1 MTIEMTNLG
10 MIIAL
15 HMLLEIFLKI
25 INMMYES
32 CFKITRKVI
41 DEIPGWS
48 YNNQSQVT
56 GEVGTTFSQ
65 TWVYT

>member
-1 MTIEMTNLG
+1 

-41 DEIPGWS
+41 DEIPSWS
-48 YNNQSQVT
+48 CNNQSQVT
-56 GEVGTTFSQ
+56 GGVGTTFSQ